1 MLDKISTKRRYILII
16 VFCSLLLSL
25 QPYPAHKKLFYLNL
39 SASFPRGI
47 YLIQKFQSSDIKP
60 GVAVIFDP
68 PPAARLL
75 IYGRGWLPSG
85 WPLIKY
91 VGAVSGDTYTVE
103 SGCFIING
111 RYVGQVFNQ
120 DTEGKPLP
128 VIKGTET
135 VKPGEFLPV
144 STHIPHSF
152 DGRYFGPVA
161 MAAIRGK
168 AIPVWMY

>member
-1 MLDKISTKRRYILII
+1 MLHIISKKSRYILII
-16 VFCSLLLSL
+16 IFCFLVLPSQL
-25 QPYPAHKKLFYLNL
+25 YPSPKKLFYLNL

-47 YLIQKFQSSDIKP
+47 YLIQKFRTSDIKP
-60 GVAVIFDP
+60 GVVVIFDP
-68 PPAARLL
+68 PPAARPL

-85 WPLIKY
+85 WSLIKY

-103 SGCFIING
+103 GGCFFING

-120 DTEGKPLP
+120 DTEGNPLP

-152 DGRYFGPVA
+152 DGRYFGAIPLS
-161 MAAIRGK
+161 AIRGK
-168 AIPVWMY
+168 AHPVWTF

>member
-1 MLDKISTKRRYILII
+1 MVSGVVL
-16 VFCSLLLSL
+16 LLLSFSVINTP
-25 QPYPAHKKLFYLNL
+25 QKLLYLNL

-47 YLIQKFQSSDIKP
+47 YLIKKFQSSDIKP
-60 GVAVIFDP
+60 GVVVIFDP
-68 PPAARLL
+68 PPAARPL

-103 SGCFIING
+103 GGCFFING
-111 RYVGQVFNQ
+111 RYVGQVFKQ

-128 VIKGTET
+128 IIKGTET
-135 VKPGEFLPV
+135 VKPGELLPV
-144 STHIPHSF
+144 STFIKNSF
-152 DGRYFGPVA
+152 DGRYFGAVA

-168 AIPVWMY
+168 AIPVWTY

>member
-1 MLDKISTKRRYILII
+1 VKNTGKTMVFFIMASGGML
-16 VFCSLLLSL
+16 LLLSYSVTNT
-25 QPYPAHKKLFYLNL
+25 PKKIFYINL

-68 PPAARLL
+68 PTAARPL

-85 WPLIKY
+85 WPLIKD
-91 VGAVSGDTYTVE
+91 VGAVSGDTYTVAG
-103 SGCFIING
+103 GCFCING